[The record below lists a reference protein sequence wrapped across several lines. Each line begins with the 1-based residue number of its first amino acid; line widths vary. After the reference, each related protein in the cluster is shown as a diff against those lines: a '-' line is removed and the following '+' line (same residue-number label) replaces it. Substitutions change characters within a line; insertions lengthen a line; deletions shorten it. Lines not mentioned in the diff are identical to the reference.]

1 MPAID
6 VVTLELLP
14 AAVAALALTV
24 VIVVTVAALL
34 TDRQNRVGYI
44 QLSDSDAMDVPAPA
58 PAPVVDQCTM
68 GMGASGSTDSMNSMN
83 SLSSSHEEIGT
94 TTVNPTNC
102 INLTWHQVDQL
113 SRTVLPPTFI
123 EYAIR
128 ISAVL
133 VVLALLAAIVVTIVV
148 GTEHPLLLL
157 HAVLWFTYW
166 LCLVSLL
173 HSARFPASA
182 APRSLAILYLP
193 YIMTQAFVMAHMT
206 LMDLSVDSLFCLQA
220 IAGFLACICFGL
232 DICNPSRNA
241 AIIEKAH
248 VQKRSLP
255 GQETA
260 SFLSLITF
268 SWVVPLLKAGREK
281 PLESDD
287 IPHIPQYDHMDQ
299 VVQRWKRIR
308 IKGNNVFWDILR
320 MTYKYATFQ
329 ILVSIVTSALSFSNP
344 FFINRILTWIQT
356 RKQGDGWIWGAFL
369 LLGMLVSS
377 LLMDILN
384 SQINLSG
391 RHWGIQLRSVLVY
404 EVFKKSTRRAGKTG
418 SASKEASGKDD
429 DNSASQ
435 GKIVSLMSTDTRHVR
450 NFITDIHSL
459 LIDTPLSI
467 VLSVSGLLFLMG
479 PPALAG
485 LFVLVISGP
494 ISGWTLSARYRILKQ
509 TRSLQDR
516 RIQATNEA
524 LLGIRIIK
532 YMAWEMQF
540 LKKIVAAREDELQS
554 RLKLLINNLCMILIA
569 WGSSILVTFTSFFF
583 YTVVAGKSL
592 DAATAFTSISLLSTV
607 SFNLSSLSE
616 DVSRILNVRVV
627 MARLHAF
634 LTEEELERYHTVDEK
649 VPQGTNSRQASKSTT
664 DESIGFRNAEFSYYS
679 LESNSPAS
687 SDLRKHANGAA
698 HDNLSLAA
706 VSGNTEAHT
715 FSLNNISVEF
725 PIGKLTTII
734 GPTGSGKTSLL
745 LSLLGEL
752 KRYQGEVYIPRQTP
766 DAIARGSSQT
776 NLAYVAQ
783 TAWLLNA
790 TIRDNILFGAP
801 YEEERY
807 SRVVT
812 ACALRRD
819 LETFQGGDLT
829 EIGEKGVNL
838 SGGQKQR
845 VSLARAAYSRA
856 QIVLLDDPLSAVD
869 APTAR
874 QLFYECILDLFKG
887 RTVLLVTH
895 AVGLTALQSDHVILL
910 KNGQVFLQGTP
921 LDIIANPDVGT
932 ILGKDMESNMPT
944 YETATED
951 SNDTN
956 GKCAIKSDAKSGKR
970 LTDREGKATGSV
982 KWVTYT
988 AYIVA
993 CGGFVFLFF
1002 VFLGFFIQTAADFM
1016 SNWWIQRWTDNIGTV
1031 TPNSTLLMQSQG
1043 GSYVSGDSWSFEG
1056 RSSLPL
1062 DFTSDISHSTV
1073 SAYSSMVSTLSP
1085 DITMLEQSTKDA
1097 LFYISIYGLISMIE
1111 LFSLVFKFVVQFFG
1125 GMRASRVMH
1134 ARLIEAVLGSPMRF
1148 FETTPVGRI
1157 INRFSTDLS
1166 DIDMAVMFTVV
1177 RFFTLTCGAVVR
1189 IGLVTFV
1196 TPPFLFSV
1204 VFLYFYYNIAQ
1215 YYLLTSRE
1223 LKRIESVSSSPIY
1236 AQFGETLNG
1245 VSTIRAYGAEDRIT
1259 QQIQRKVDANHR
1271 AYFYLFATN
1280 RWLSLRTSV
1289 LSEAIVFGAGI
1300 SIILSGVTAGWAG
1313 VAFIFANQFT
1323 SMMSRMIQIHSSME
1337 MAMNAVERV
1346 EEYSKLPQEPP
1357 AIIEL
1362 FRPPANWPTHGQI
1375 EVTDL
1380 TIKYAPDLPDA
1391 LTNVSFSVRPC
1402 EKLGVVGRTGA
1413 GKSTLSTAFFRIL
1426 PFVNGTIT
1434 IDGVD
1439 ISRLGLRDLRSCL
1452 TIIPQDPVLFEG
1464 TLRSNLDPL
1473 DEHADNKI
1481 WEALLHSNLLESLQK
1496 PKEKRGAMLVSS
1508 DEEDV
1513 ASGSAS
1519 PTSSAPALWDGL
1531 TNSGTNQKLS
1541 LDAHVSE
1548 NGNNFSQGQKQLLCL
1563 ARALLRSRRVIFL
1576 DEATASVDTDTDVKI
1591 QQTIRTQFTDATV
1604 LTVAHR
1610 LKTVI
1615 DYDRVLVMDAGQV
1628 AEIGTPYELLEQNG
1642 VFASMCRESGDY
1654 EQLVEMATACHKAR
1668 LLIDV

>member
-1 MPAID
+1 M
-6 VVTLELLP
+6 LWMFLL
-14 AAVAALALTV
+14 
-24 VIVVTVAALL
+24 LL
-34 TDRQNRVGYI
+34 
-44 QLSDSDAMDVPAPA
+44 

-133 VVLALLAAIVVTIVV
+133 
-148 GTEHPLLLL
+148 
-157 HAVLWFTYW
+157 

-182 APRSLAILYLP
+182 APRSLAIFYLP

-329 ILVSIVTSALSFSNP
+329 ILVSIVTSCSFFLQPFLYQQDSNLDS
-344 FFINRILTWIQT
+344 NSQT
-356 RKQGDGWIWGAFL
+356 RGWLDMGAL
-369 LLGMLVSS
+369 PLLGMLVSS

-467 VLSVSGLLFLMG
+467 VLSDSQANTV
-479 PPALAG
+479 
-485 LFVLVISGP
+485 
-494 ISGWTLSARYRILKQ
+494 T
-509 TRSLQDR
+509 QDR

-664 DESIGFRNAEFSYYS
+664 ERV
-679 LESNSPAS
+679 L
-687 SDLRKHANGAA
+687 
-698 HDNLSLAA
+698 
-706 VSGNTEAHT
+706 
-715 FSLNNISVEF
+715 
-725 PIGKLTTII
+725 
-734 GPTGSGKTSLL
+734 GSGMPSSAIIRLNRTHLPVLIYANMPTVLL
-745 LSLLGEL
+745 MITCLWQPLYS
-752 KRYQGEVYIPRQTP
+752 RQTP

-1016 SNWWIQRWTDNIGTV
+1016 SNC
-1031 TPNSTLLMQSQG
+1031 
-1043 GSYVSGDSWSFEG
+1043 
-1056 RSSLPL
+1056 
-1062 DFTSDISHSTV
+1062 TV

-1125 GMRASRVMH
+1125 GMRISRVMH
-1134 ARLIEAVLGSPMRF
+1134 ARLIEAVLDPYAYLF
-1148 FETTPVGRI
+1148 RI

-1300 SIILSGVTAGWAG
+1300 SIILSGGLAGWAG

-1362 FRPPANWPTHGQI
+1362 FRPPANWPTH
-1375 EVTDL
+1375 
-1380 TIKYAPDLPDA
+1380 
-1391 LTNVSFSVRPC
+1391 
-1402 EKLGVVGRTGA
+1402 GRTGA

-1548 NGNNFSQGQKQLLCL
+1548 MATTFLRDKNNFYVLL
-1563 ARALLRSRRVIFL
+1563 RALLRSRRVIFL